1 LGKSDM
7 WVCPFLKASASQLT
21 RLLKLSFGG
30 VCCICSSGDAGGSG
44 ATEEPSITIAGV
56 LVQRKAIVDMRMG
69 EICSYSAE
77 SRFSSEY
84 TVRVEGPRWAAC
96 GRGGQRRPGSLE
108 ARADWAARRAWSGE
122 PRGAEEE
129 LGIGSHDAS

>member
-1 LGKSDM
+1 M
-7 WVCPFLKASASQLT
+7 
-21 RLLKLSFGG
+21 R
-30 VCCICSSGDAGGSG
+30 SGDAGGSG
-44 ATEEPSITIAGV
+44 VPGGTVTGF
-56 LVQRKAIVDMRMG
+56 LVGREVMVDMCVD
-69 EICSYSAE
+69 EICSNSAE
-77 SRFSSEY
+77 SQFSSEY

-129 LGIGSHDAS
+129 LGTGHRTMRVDRLFIFARLLRVGAGVYIRVSGHGNS